1 MSEPKLG
8 DVVRLK
14 SGGPVMTCDEVVV
27 HVQPGT
33 FWAGGVTRLRCRW
46 FTGSEDFYEDFLPAT
61 LEVVDKADVPAP
73 QPEA

>member
-27 HVQPGT
+27 
-33 FWAGGVTRLRCRW
+33 GVTRFRCRW

>member
-27 HVQPGT
+27 
-33 FWAGGVTRLRCRW
+33 GVTRFRCRW
-46 FTGSEDFYEDFLPAT
+46 FTGNGKIARSEDFYEDFLPAT